1 MKRIIVNCK
10 KVADSADLYNLLEK
24 KLHTPEYFGR
34 NLDALHDILTEMNIT
49 LEVRSFSKLREA
61 LGGYADSLEAMLRAT
76 NEECDRLNVIIK
88 E

>member
-34 NLDALHDILTEMNIT
+34 NLDALHDILSEMQIT
-49 LEVRSFSKLREA
+49 LEVRSFAKLRET
-61 LGGYADSLEAMLRAT
+61 LGDYADSLEAMLRAT
-76 NEECDRLNVIIK
+76 DEECDRMRVIIK

>member
-1 MKRIIVNCK
+1 MKRVIVNCK
-10 KVADSADLYNLLEK
+10 RVKDSADLYNLFEK
-24 KLHTPEYFGR
+24 KLRAPEYFGR

-49 LEVRSFSKLREA
+49 LELRSFGKLRET
-61 LGGYADSLEAMLRAT
+61 LGDYADSLESMLRAT

>member
-10 KVADSADLYNLLEK
+10 KVKDTADLYNLIEA

-34 NLDALHDILTEMNIT
+34 NIDALHDILSEMQIT
-49 LEVRSFSKLREA
+49 LEVRSFAKLRES
-61 LGGYADSLEAMLRAT
+61 LGGYADSLEAMLNAA
-76 NEECDRLNVIIK
+76 NEEYDRLNVIIK